1 MGVWER
7 TRCSRRQS
15 PPSSPSRAGGT
26 QLVGGGGGERE
37 PEIGESRGPRGPEG
51 GGYTVAYSH
60 SLTHVAD
67 PSCCWLP
74 RAALV
79 SGGSNSWRE
88 DKGGGGSLLP
98 KRSPESHIP
107 RRAPHITHPVRAL
120 QPHVSCPPPS
130 YLRPRAPPFST
141 LLPPSAFSP
150 HRDPVASRM

>member
-1 MGVWER
+1 MFSAAVPTLLTQQGRRHPTCRRRRRGEGARDRRV
-7 TRCSRRQS
+7 TRAAR
-15 PPSSPSRAGGT
+15 
-26 QLVGGGGGERE
+26 
-37 PEIGESRGPRGPEG
+37 PRG

-79 SGGSNSWRE
+79 SGGSNSWRG
-88 DKGGGGSLLP
+88 DKGGGESLLP
-98 KRSPESHIP
+98 KRSRESHIP

-150 HRDPVASRM
+150 HRVPVASRM